1 MKTIISLFDHSGN
14 WSQPYVD
21 QATASG
27 EYDVYRF
34 DIKDSLDILD
44 FDCHY
49 LLDTCDFGEVHGI
62 LSAPPCTDFSSSGA
76 WTWKDKDQDGRTAH
90 SLELVMQVLRCVEL
104 FGPEFWAIE
113 NPVGRLPKLIPSLG
127 KPWYFNPCDYGDPYT
142 KKTGLWGDFNRQGL
156 EALKA
161 PVPATDNWI
170 MKLGSRSEFTKEQRS
185 VTPPGFSQAFFQAN
199 R

>member
-1 MKTIISLFDHSGN
+1 
-14 WSQPYVD
+14 
-21 QATASG
+21 
-27 EYDVYRF
+27 
-34 DIKDSLDILD
+34 
-44 FDCHY
+44 
-49 LLDTCDFGEVHGI
+49 
-62 LSAPPCTDFSSSGA
+62 
-76 WTWKDKDQDGRTAH
+76 
-90 SLELVMQVLRCVEL
+90 MQVLRCVEL

-185 VTPPGFSQAFFQAN
+185 VTPPGFSQAFFEAN